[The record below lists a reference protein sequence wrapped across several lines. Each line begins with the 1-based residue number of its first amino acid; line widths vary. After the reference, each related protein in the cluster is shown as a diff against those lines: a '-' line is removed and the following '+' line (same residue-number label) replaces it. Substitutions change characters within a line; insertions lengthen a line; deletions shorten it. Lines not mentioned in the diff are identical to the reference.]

1 VGTIAR
7 GLGGRLVALK
17 VGSIRKLAGRMKA
30 LLPAGVER
38 WRVAMAGKIAAKTIQ
53 QASPP
58 QCMGRLASWRDW
70 PQSMPVGIAVMDLA
84 GGQHAMVGC
93 VPQAF

>member
-1 VGTIAR
+1 
-7 GLGGRLVALK
+7 
-17 VGSIRKLAGRMKA
+17 
-30 LLPAGVER
+30 
-38 WRVAMAGKIAAKTIQ
+38 MAGKIAAETIQ